1 MIFRMQRRVSDPLSP
16 GSTSWASPGIP
27 NGTSEHHPPT
37 TCQCPEF
44 CSRRRRMCRGGGD
57 LSTSFGS
64 NGCSHDAGRNA
75 GLILRA
81 PALVAYSCMQFHL
94 SWFMRIRIANGPMN
108 FISFRAQPVGVMRS
122 LVDNQTCS
130 RAIEEEQVSPNAIG
144 KHCDPESEWLS
155 DETITKEKSLRMRV
169 H

>member
-1 MIFRMQRRVSDPLSP
+1 V
-16 GSTSWASPGIP
+16 
-27 NGTSEHHPPT
+27 
-37 TCQCPEF
+37 
-44 CSRRRRMCRGGGD
+44 GGD

-81 PALVAYSCMQFHL
+81 PALVGDSSMQFHL
-94 SWFMRIRIANGPMN
+94 SWFVRIRIANGPMN
-108 FISFRAQPVGVMRS
+108 FISFRARPVGVMRS
-122 LVDNQTCS
+122 LVTTRHGRRGSLMNS
-130 RAIEEEQVSPNAIG
+130 RAIEEEQVPVSPNAIG

-155 DETITKEKSLRMRV
+155 DETTTKGKSLRMRA